1 MTDSAK
7 LAIAGLIS
15 VALRRKLNRVI
26 DVEWMLHNPEY
37 SREVL
42 RIARSQ
48 NLAELTQYAD
58 RMEELILGKV
68 VAVKVPPLT
77 KDAKNKLADHSNVE
91 DDVNIEKQYIGMLR

>member
-58 RMEELILGKV
+58 RMEELVLGK
-68 VAVKVPPLT
+68 AVTVKAPPLT
-77 KDAKNKLADHSNVE
+77 QEAKNTLSGHSNVG
-91 DDVNIEKQYIGMLR
+91 DDVNIERQYIGMLR